1 MHKIL
6 VIDDDLSVRQLVVQ
20 MLVSKGY
27 QVVSAEDGRRG
38 LALFRD
44 EKPDLIVTDI
54 IMPEKGGI
62 ATIRNIRSE
71 CPDAKIIAM
80 SGDGRIGNANLLD
93 IARWL
98 GASDV
103 IAKPFDPDQFITV
116 VRNRLAAA

>member
-38 LALFRD
+38 LALFRN